1 MPPIVELKNVS
12 FAYNGTSVLSDVDF
26 TVQPNDFVALIGPN
40 GGGKTTLLKLILGL
54 LKPTKRTV
62 SIFGQSPQKGRSH
75 IGYLPQASTIDKYF
89 PIHVHDVVLQ
99 GCYRGLFQR
108 YNDADLNAVE
118 TALKSVDL
126 WNLKDRQIGE
136 LSGGQQQRVFLAR
149 ALARKPDLLLLDE
162 PTASIDPNIKT
173 SFYDLLP
180 DLRKRMAVVLV
191 THDVGVVTSYVE
203 DIACL
208 DHTLHYHGAAEGGL
222 KKLEDIYQCPIEL
235 IAHGLPHRV
244 LGEHG
249 HSHE

>member
-1 MPPIVELKNVS
+1 MPPIVELKNIS
-12 FAYNGTSVLSDVDF
+12 FAYNGTSVLSNIDF
-26 TVQPNDFVALIGPN
+26 TVQTNDFLALIGPN
-40 GGGKTTLLKLILGL
+40 GGGKTTLIKLILGL
-54 LKPTKRTV
+54 LKPSEGTIR
-62 SIFGQSPQKGRSH
+62 IFGQPPEKCRSR

-99 GCYRGLFQR
+99 GCYHGLFRR
-108 YNDADLNAVE
+108 YSNADKKAVE

-126 WNLKDRQIGE
+126 WNIKDRQIGE

-149 ALARKPDLLLLDE
+149 ALARNPDLLLLDE
-162 PTASIDPNIKT
+162 PTASIDPDVKT

-180 DLRKRMAVVLV
+180 NLRKRMAVVLV
-191 THDVGVVTSYVE
+191 THDIGVVASYVE

-235 IAHGLPHRV
+235 VAHGLPHRV
-244 LGEHG
+244 LGEHD